1 MVYNRRPT
9 SKPSIN
15 KPKTAP
21 RKTETKLGS
30 DLINISYDDA
40 KARLIEIIRAKSL
53 FEGDSVLPS
62 GRITSHYL
70 DMKETLLGAEGSFLA
85 SLAILHLLQDEIQF
99 IGGLFEKTYSLAA
112 TTSQLAFLRGQEIG
126 TFFVRDSYDA
136 RRRGY
141 SKWIEGP
148 LRPATKVCLIQDEI
162 VDGVK
167 MIEAIRRVQDEAD
180 SEIVQVISVID
191 RLDGGAQRLH
201 EYGVDYTSILT
212 MNDIVE
218 PAYR

>member
-1 MVYNRRPT
+1 MAYNRRP
-9 SKPSIN
+9 SNKPSIN
-15 KPKTAP
+15 KPKNTP
-21 RKTETKLGS
+21 KLTETKLGIE
-30 DLINISYDDA
+30 LVNISYEDA
-40 KARLIEIIRAKSL
+40 KARLIEIIKAKSL

-70 DMKETLLGAEGSFLA
+70 DMKESILGAEGSFMA
-85 SLAILHLLQDEIQF
+85 SIAILHMLKDEVQF
-99 IGGLFEKTYSLAA
+99 IGGLFDKTYSLAA
-112 TTSQLAFLRGQEIG
+112 TTSQLALLRGQRID

-201 EYGVDYTSILT
+201 DYGVDYTSILT
-212 MNDIVE
+212 MNDIVT
-218 PAYR
+218 PVYY